1 VGQTQRHDQE
11 EHDAIPENG
20 QGDRRDLKQDRDQP
34 TGSLCARRQGA
45 GDWTAVRGFMAEQR
59 NTISLARRY
68 SGAADPDEPSAEA
81 RSPLVAELETMLDK
95 FEQQLDL

>member
-1 VGQTQRHDQE
+1 M
-11 EHDAIPENG
+11 
-20 QGDRRDLKQDRDQP
+20 
-34 TGSLCARRQGA
+34 
-45 GDWTAVRGFMAEQR
+45 RGFMAEQR